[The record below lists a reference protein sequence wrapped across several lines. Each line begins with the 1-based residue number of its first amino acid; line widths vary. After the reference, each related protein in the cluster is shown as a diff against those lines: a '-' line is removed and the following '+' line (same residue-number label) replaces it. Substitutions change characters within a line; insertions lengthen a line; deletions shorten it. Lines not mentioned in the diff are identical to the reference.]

1 MMDKN
6 LTGKVQT
13 VLGLIDGEE
22 LGLTLPH
29 EHLLLDLTVRFKLME
44 ESVTARTMAEKP
56 LTLDMGGWIRF
67 HLFENRDNLLL
78 NDEELAV
85 KEITRFKLVG
95 GKSVVDVTNWGIG
108 QDPHA
113 MTRIARATGLN
124 IIMGTG
130 YYTMDSGCAEVLAR
144 KTEDEIYQDIINDIT
159 TGTDGICAGIIG
171 EIGADSWPLHDI
183 EIKSLRAAVKAQRAT
198 GAGLTIHPGRLDD
211 SPLQIVDVV
220 KKAGADM
227 SRVIIEH
234 IDRTAYTFETMV
246 EIAKAGCY
254 LEFDCFS
261 MEGYYPRR
269 YGVFDVPNDAQ
280 RVNYIIRLIELGYLN
295 QILIATDTA
304 MKYRLTAYGGPGY
317 AHIPENVIPWMRDK
331 GIPEKVIRTI
341 TEENPKRILT
351 FVTPSK

>member
-1 MMDKN
+1 MEKKPA
-6 LTGKVQT
+6 GKVQT
-13 VLGLIDGEE
+13 VLGLIDGDEM
-22 LGLTLPH
+22 GLTTPH

-44 ESVTARTMAEKP
+44 ESVTAKTMAERP
-56 LTLDMGGWIRF
+56 MTPDMAGWIRF

-78 NDEELAV
+78 DDEELAIE
-85 KEITRFKLVG
+85 EIMRFKLAG

-144 KTEDEIYQDIINDIT
+144 KSENEICQDIVNDIT
-159 TGTDGICAGIIG
+159 VGTDGICAGIIG
-171 EIGADSWPLHDI
+171 EIGADSWPLHEI
-183 EIKSLRAAVKAQRAT
+183 EIKSLRAAVRAQRAT
-198 GAGLTIHPGRLDD
+198 GAGLTIHPGRLDE
-211 SPLQIVDVV
+211 SPLQIVDIV

-227 SRVIIEH
+227 SRVVIEH
-234 IDRTAYTFETMV
+234 IDRTAYSFETMV
-246 EIAKAGCY
+246 AIAKAGCC

-269 YGVFDVPNDAQ
+269 YGVFDIPNDAQ

-295 QILIATDTA
+295 QVLIATDTA
-304 MKYRLTAYGGPGY
+304 MKSRLTVYGGPGY
-317 AHIPENVIPWMRDK
+317 AHIPENVIPLMRAK
-331 GIPEKVIRTI
+331 GMSEEVIRAI
-341 TEENPKRILT
+341 TVENPKRLLT
-351 FVTPSK
+351 FIEPHK